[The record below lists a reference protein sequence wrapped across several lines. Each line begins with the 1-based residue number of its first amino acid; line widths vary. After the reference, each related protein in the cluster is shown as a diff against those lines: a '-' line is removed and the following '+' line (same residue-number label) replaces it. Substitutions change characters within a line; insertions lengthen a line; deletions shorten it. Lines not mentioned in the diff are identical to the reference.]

1 MKEYKSPTSNLQSRI
16 LKEIQ
21 NRVSY
26 GSIQTQVIVLSLSQM
41 GTVPVT
47 HTELKG

>member
-1 MKEYKSPTSNLQSRI
+1 MKGYKPPTSNLQSRI

-26 GSIQTQVIVLSLSQM
+26 GSIPTQVIVLSLSEM
-41 GTVPVT
+41 GTVLAT